1 MKAEARPPMAR
12 YTPATV
18 ALWMGIQGLR
28 WLGIA
33 LAVTVPLL
41 VGPSSAL
48 AGSYFVSVKGNDAD
62 PGTLERP
69 FATLQRAQ
77 RAARQAKG
85 REPVT
90 IYLRGGTH
98 YVSDTLILTAEDSGT
113 PSAPVVYQAY
123 RNEQAVISGGVRLKD
138 LKWRPVHDV
147 IMQAT
152 VPAGFTTDQL
162 FVNGQRQPMARYPNF
177 DPDQRIFNGYAADA
191 FSPHRAKLWAD
202 PRGGF
207 IHALHGSE
215 WGDFHFVITGK
226 KEDGTV
232 TFEGGWQNNRPA
244 PMHKQ
249 FRFVENIFEELD
261 APGEWFLDAKA
272 HTLYYYPPAGVDLT
286 TATVEAVRLRHLIEF
301 RGTQQ
306 APVQFITFKGL
317 TFRHAARTF
326 MDNKEPLVL
335 SQANPSGFAWAGE

>member
-1 MKAEARPPMAR
+1 
-12 YTPATV
+12 
-18 ALWMGIQGLR
+18 MGIEALR
-28 WLGIA
+28 CLGIA
-33 LAVTVPLL
+33 LAVAAPLL
-41 VGPSSAL
+41 SGRSSAY
-48 AGSYFVSVKGNDAD
+48 AGSYFVSAEGNDAN

-69 FATLQRAQ
+69 FATLQRAP
-77 RAARQAKG
+77 RAARQAQR

-98 YVSDTLILTAEDSGT
+98 YLTDTLILTAEDSGT
-113 PSAPVVYQAY
+113 PSAPVVFQAY

-138 LKWRPVHDV
+138 LKWEPLRDAIRKTV
-147 IMQAT
+147 
-152 VPAGFTTDQL
+152 VPAGLTTDQL

-191 FSPHRAKLWAD
+191 FSPQRAKRWAD

-215 WGDFHFVITGK
+215 WGGFHFVITGK

-232 TFEGGWQNNRPA
+232 TFEGGWQNNRPS
-244 PMHKQ
+244 PMHGQ

-272 HTLYYYPPAGVDLT
+272 GLQKQKSIRATLRELFLDDVARVKDF
-286 TATVEAVRLRHLIEF
+286 TAR
-301 RGTQQ
+301 
-306 APVQFITFKGL
+306 
-317 TFRHAARTF
+317 
-326 MDNKEPLVL
+326 
-335 SQANPSGFAWAGE
+335 